1 MKRSLLL
8 MAMCFS
14 ATFALAGEPST
25 EGEASVDK
33 EEQLH
38 KSLGNWYLV
47 DPAWDYQNRVLI
59 DTDPSSRPVLQRF
72 MVDRAGISASEASR
86 ADRLHLEFS
95 PGSTSIGSEQKQK
108 LTRFVSTIQKG
119 DRVYVLG
126 FTDTKGG
133 EHSNRQLAAKRGE
146 RVSEVVS
153 SSQDSHG
160 FTLHQI
166 TGPGW
171 LTGDGGRRAEI
182 WVLSTA
188 KR

>member
-1 MKRSLLL
+1 MKRPLLL
-8 MAMCFS
+8 VAMCFS
-14 ATFALAGEPST
+14 ATFALAADPAT
-25 EGEASVDK
+25 DGEAPVDK

-47 DPAWDYQNRVLI
+47 DPAWDYQNRTLI
-59 DTDPSSRPVLQRF
+59 DTDPSSRAVLQRF
-72 MVDRAGISASEASR
+72 VVDRAGISASEASR
-86 ADRLHLEFS
+86 ADRLHLEFT
-95 PGSTSIGSEQKQK
+95 PGSSSIGSKQKQK

-119 DRVYVLG
+119 DRVFVLG

-133 EHSNRQLAAKRGE
+133 EDSNRQLAEKRGE

-153 SSQDSHG
+153 ASEDSG
-160 FTLHQI
+160 DFTVQQI

-171 LTGDGGRRAEI
+171 LAGDGGRRAEI